1 MSKNS
6 DGRKSTKESPIEVVR
21 PDENKG
27 YQPSGKP
34 VNWTA
39 VKPPAAGSAV
49 KPPKK

>member
-6 DGRKSTKESPIEVVR
+6 GGQKITKEWSTKVVR